1 MYAGA
6 VLPVVRP
13 ITAVSVGCPVVGP
26 HTSLATSLRVSIDV
40 ASAVARWGGSA
51 GEMKTNAVLMTSE
64 AAGVR
69 WCEQGRWCR
78 AGRECGCLGGIVC
91 DRGQPLGPA
100 SLARPLRRARQRRI
114 AQSETAAHIFPFNL
128 ATSLRTSIDVGEC
141 SHEGGGEWAGTV
153 TSVNKRGRVGRWQ
166 RVGSWGA
173 KRVLARKGDTE
184 REGATRGNHSRPSR
198 LREEGR
204 GLERKQR
211 GGRMKK
217 GRPALS
223 FAREGDVE
231 QERVPESPVCGRVAC
246 RSGETT
252 QWRMVMA
259 RTNEK
264 WRWWGCG
271 VGIVGRRRDW
281 WNGTA
286 VGGEIERKT
295 GEEDSG
301 GVEGTACVVVIRKM
315 LTHLAWK
322 KPEPSSLSFAIVLVS
337 VGVGEPNVMVAF
349 CAGGGGGG
357 WVVGS
362 SRSGGGCGTGRA
374 AGGWGA
380 GEDEGG

>member
-1 MYAGA
+1 MSRVHPYLRAPKLNLDPHEYG
-6 VLPVVRP
+6 
-13 ITAVSVGCPVVGP
+13 SVGDLDP
-26 HTSLATSLRVSIDV
+26 RVKYSRV
-40 ASAVARWGGSA
+40 HSR
-51 GEMKTNAVLMTSE
+51 
-64 AAGVR
+64 
-69 WCEQGRWCR
+69 
-78 AGRECGCLGGIVC
+78 
-91 DRGQPLGPA
+91 
-100 SLARPLRRARQRRI
+100 
-114 AQSETAAHIFPFNL
+114 
-128 ATSLRTSIDVGEC
+128 
-141 SHEGGGEWAGTV
+141 EGGGRGGLGTV
-153 TSVNKRGRVGRWQ
+153 TSVNKRGEWGGGNES
-166 RVGSWGA
+166 GSWGA

-198 LREEGR
+198 LREQTRGR
-204 GLERKQR
+204 VVGLERKQR

-252 QWRMVMA
+252 QRRMVMA

-286 VGGEIERKT
+286 V
-295 GEEDSG
+295 
-301 GVEGTACVVVIRKM
+301 VV
-315 LTHLAWK
+315 
-322 KPEPSSLSFAIVLVS
+322 PEPSSLSFAIALVS

-349 CAGGGGGG
+349 ALGAEVGG

-362 SRSGGGCGTGRA
+362 SRSGGGCGDRPSCRV
-374 AGGWGA
+374 GGVQARTKA
-380 GEDEGG
+380 GESARKK